1 MIPKSMP
8 SGLTRGGSRFS
19 DKIMLNRKDRLP
31 DAPHLPRSAPIE
43 AYGNGG
49 FAFAEMSHRG
59 SLLCLPDAIWA
70 WRVTRPEDIDRTSL
84 ARVFAGANGIDTL
97 IIGTGN
103 DLWLPPTALR
113 AALRAVR
120 VVLDAMQTGPA
131 IRTYNIMIR
140 ERRRVAAA
148 LIAVP

>member
-1 MIPKSMP
+1 MAGRS
-8 SGLTRGGSRFS
+8 
-19 DKIMLNRKDRLP
+19 
-31 DAPHLPRSAPIE
+31 DAPHLPRSVPID

-70 WRVTRPEDIDRTSL
+70 WPVTRPTDIDEDSL
-84 ARVFAGANGIDTL
+84 ARVFAAANVIDTL
-97 IIGTGN
+97 IVGTGT
-103 DLWLPPTALR
+103 DVWVPPKNLR
-113 AALRAVR
+113 EALRAVHI
-120 VVLDAMQTGPA
+120 VLDPMQTGPA
-131 IRTYNIMIR
+131 IRTYNIMIG

>member
-1 MIPKSMP
+1 MTMAP
-8 SGLTRGGSRFS
+8 R
-19 DKIMLNRKDRLP
+19 P
-31 DAPHLPRSAPIE
+31 DAPHLPRSAPID

-70 WRVTRPEDIDRTSL
+70 WPVAKPEEIDRASL
-84 ARVFAGANGIDTL
+84 QRVFAAADGIDTL
-97 IIGTGN
+97 IIGTGTGV
-103 DLWLPPTALR
+103 WLPPSELR
-113 AALRAVR
+113 EALRAVK
-120 VVLDAMQTGPA
+120 VVLDTMQTGPA
-131 IRTYNIMIR
+131 VRTYNIMIG

>member
-1 MIPKSMP
+1 MP
-8 SGLTRGGSRFS
+8 APS
-19 DKIMLNRKDRLP
+19 

-49 FAFAEMSHRG
+49 FAFADMSHRG

-70 WRVTRPEDIDRTSL
+70 WPVARPDEIDEVTLQRVIEK
-84 ARVFAGANGIDTL
+84 AAAIDTL
-97 IIGTGN
+97 VVGTGN
-103 DLWLPPTALR
+103 EVWLPPSWLR
-113 AALRAVR
+113 ERLRKVSI
-120 VVLDAMQTGPA
+120 VIDVMQTGPA
-131 IRTYNIMIR
+131 IRTYNIMIG

>member
-1 MIPKSMP
+1 MA
-8 SGLTRGGSRFS
+8 SRS
-19 DKIMLNRKDRLP
+19 

-70 WRVTRPEDIDRTSL
+70 WPVTKSGDIDNASL
-84 ARVFAGANGIDTL
+84 ARVFAAAEGIDTL
-97 IIGTGN
+97 IVGTST
-103 DLWLPPTALR
+103 DVWLPPLALR
-113 AALRAVR
+113 EALRAVR

-131 IRTYNIMIR
+131 IRTYNIMMG

>member
-1 MIPKSMP
+1 MPKQSAA
-8 SGLTRGGSRFS
+8 SS
-19 DKIMLNRKDRLP
+19 

-70 WRVTRPEDIDRTSL
+70 WPVTKPDEIDEVTLQRVI
-84 ARVFAGANGIDTL
+84 ANAADIDTL
-97 IIGTGN
+97 IVGTGN
-103 DLWLPPTALR
+103 EVWMPPSWLRERLR
-113 AALRAVR
+113 KVS
-120 VVLDAMQTGPA
+120 VVIDAMQTGPA
-131 IRTYNIMIR
+131 IRTYNIMIG

>member
-1 MIPKSMP
+1 MP
-8 SGLTRGGSRFS
+8 GRS
-19 DKIMLNRKDRLP
+19 
-31 DAPHLPRSAPIE
+31 DAPHLPRSAPID

-70 WRVTRPEDIDRTSL
+70 WPVTRPEEIDEASL
-84 ARVFAGANGIDTL
+84 QRVFVAANGIDTL
-97 IIGTGN
+97 IIGTGVN
-103 DLWLPPTALR
+103 VWLPPSHLREALR
-113 AALRAVR
+113 SVG
-120 VVLDAMQTGPA
+120 VVLDVMQTGPA
-131 IRTYNIMIR
+131 IRTYNIMIG

>member
-1 MIPKSMP
+1 MA
-8 SGLTRGGSRFS
+8 SR
-19 DKIMLNRKDRLP
+19 P

-49 FAFAEMSHRG
+49 FAFADMSHRG

-70 WRVTRPEDIDRTSL
+70 WPVTRPEQIDRASL
-84 ARVFAGANGIDTL
+84 DRVFEAARGIDTL
-97 IIGTGN
+97 IIGTGTGV
-103 DLWLPPTALR
+103 WLPPSELR
-113 AALRAVR
+113 AALRAVS

-131 IRTYNIMIR
+131 IRTYNIMIG

>member
-1 MIPKSMP
+1 MAVP
-8 SGLTRGGSRFS
+8 
-19 DKIMLNRKDRLP
+19 P

-43 AYGNGG
+43 AYGKGG
-49 FAFAEMSHRG
+49 FAFADMSHRG

-70 WRVTRPEDIDRTSL
+70 WSVTRPDAIDKASL
-84 ARVFAGANGIDTL
+84 ARVFDAAGVIDTL
-97 IIGTGN
+97 IVGTGTEV
-103 DLWLPPTALR
+103 WLPPSGLRQALR
-113 AALRAVR
+113 RVS

-131 IRTYNIMIR
+131 IRTYNIMIG

>member
-1 MIPKSMP
+1 MIPK
-8 SGLTRGGSRFS
+8 GGSQFS
-19 DKIMLNRKDRLP
+19 DKIMPKQTPNGP

-43 AYGNGG
+43 AYGKGG
-49 FAFAEMSHRG
+49 FAFDEMSHRG

-70 WRVTRPEDIDRTSL
+70 WPVTKAEDIDRASL
-84 ARVFAGANGIDTL
+84 ARIFEAARGIDTL
-97 IIGTGN
+97 IIGTGTEV
-103 DLWLPPTALR
+103 WIAPASLR
-113 AALRAVR
+113 EALRAVK

-131 IRTYNIMIR
+131 VRTYNIMIG

>member
-1 MIPKSMP
+1 MP
-8 SGLTRGGSRFS
+8 APS
-19 DKIMLNRKDRLP
+19 

-43 AYGNGG
+43 AYGKGG

-70 WRVTRPEDIDRTSL
+70 WPVARAVDIDEASL
-84 ARVFAGANGIDTL
+84 QRVFAAADSIDTL
-97 IIGTGN
+97 IIGTGTEV
-103 DLWLPPTALR
+103 WLPSSGLR
-113 AALRAVR
+113 EALRAVK
-120 VVLDAMQTGPA
+120 VVLDPMQTGPA
-131 IRTYNIMIR
+131 IRTYNIMVG